1 MKKLLIL
8 FLFAVMLSE
17 SKTNIG
23 FEYGF
28 LIKHAS
34 SPDLILSVQD
44 TLLAHGNDQ
53 LRINAS
59 VDGGHF
65 YIIYIDSNNEHY
77 MLYSKNLPYG
87 KTKNSINWPESWA
100 TLDNSKGWETFYI
113 INSEKPQEELIRYFN
128 YYEKASKDKVKQRLV
143 GSIQDI
149 LNSFYPKS
157 RNLASFSS
165 SLEKPITGGV
175 SLRADNDSLLT
186 QFHLTHNC
194 KSKDGIAVKRI
205 VLDKMNSSQSK

>member
-8 FLFAVMLSE
+8 FLFAMMLSE
-17 SKTNIG
+17 NKAGTD

-34 SPDLILSVQD
+34 NPDHILSVGD
-44 TLLAHGNDQ
+44 TLLAYGNDR

-59 VDGGHF
+59 TNEGHF
-65 YIIYIDSNNEHY
+65 YIIYIDSNNEYY
-77 MLYSKNLPYG
+77 MLYSKSFPYAENG
-87 KTKNSINWPESWA
+87 NSINWPDSWA
-100 TLDNSKGWETFYI
+100 ELDNSKGWETFYI
-113 INSEKPQEELIRYFN
+113 INSEKPQEELARYFN

-149 LNSFYPKS
+149 LDGFYPKS

-165 SLEKPITGGV
+165 SLEKPIVGGV
-175 SLRADNDSLLT
+175 SLRGDDDNLLT

-194 KSKDGIAVKRI
+194 KSKDGIAIKRI
-205 VLDKMNSSQSK
+205 VLDKTSSSKNK